1 MSGVSDGATTRR
13 ERLFDLLQYV
23 RGFMPRGL
31 TITQIQMYMSIAH
44 GLTYKTSGKYIY
56 ELQTGQ
62 MLTIKA
68 GMVLLREDNFK
79 KIINTQF
86 PERDPET
93 GYRQDFVYGDVELLK
108 TPQPS
113 PEIQEINKK
122 LEAEKGLREET
133 FEALMVSFSQ
143 DEMRF
148 KELHKSMV
156 EMEYYDMT
164 ERTKTLGLLE
174 KAIRKGLIERISRG
188 LYRKKAEGVK

>member
-44 GLTYKTSGKYIY
+44 GLTYKTSGNYIY

-93 GYRQDFVYGDVELLK
+93 GYKQEFVYGDVELLK
-108 TPQPS
+108 HS
-113 PEIQEINKK
+113 PDHK
-122 LEAEKGLREET
+122 LEKIN
-133 FEALMVSFSQ
+133 Q
-143 DEMRF
+143 
-148 KELHKSMV
+148 EL
-156 EMEYYDMT
+156 E
-164 ERTKTLGLLE
+164 L
-174 KAIRKGLIERISRG
+174 
-188 LYRKKAEGVK
+188 KKALKEERELDGILLRILQIAHIR